1 MVEVRKKFRF
11 NITAK
16 ILTLVL
22 SIAILLA
29 SFGTYSVYV
38 INLIGLKI
46 QRLEQI
52 ESFLEARINNIN
64 TFTIESMNMTGA
76 AALNLSLAGISAT
89 KQQLTDF
96 NNVATEA
103 VAKMAEGSA
112 ELDKAI
118 QTIKGIVPK
127 SGLAAKKEAQ
137 KPKKDKP
144 WLDHFVNPPIDPES
158 MEIYKRLNSS
168 LVMLRSEYSS
178 IADNQQA
185 LIRATLAYN
194 AFATT
199 ANKNLTVQEEKFRK
213 KLTNLN
219 KKVANANRAIE
230 TYQRQ
235 LSQKNENV
243 FRDIADARLIASSSM
258 EKAQNQS
265 LYVTLIVGIASTL
278 LALTFG
284 LLLTAGI
291 RRKLHNAN
299 EAVDAITRGDLTV
312 EIAARGN
319 DEVST
324 LLNSTFKMRE
334 KIIEVISAMTL
345 VIEKI
350 SENSSKL
357 EVTAEQVSD
366 GTSQQASSVQQTSA
380 SMDEM
385 ANTINENAR
394 NATETDATAKLLAE
408 NAVVCSQSMAKTS
421 QAMGDIFER
430 IAIVGEITRKIEL
443 LALNASVEAAR
454 AGEHGKGFA
463 VVASEVSKLAEL
475 SKDAASDIQKS
486 STEGKQLSDETNQM
500 LDELLPEIKKT
511 QTLVQNITASS
522 KEQATG
528 AEQIN
533 GAIKTL
539 DEVIQQNA
547 VASSNLSSSANE
559 LSQILP
565 DLKGLILQFKVRQVL
580 SEGSELLDDETG
592 MSVSEDIE
600 TEHSSEI
607 PLREKKMIKDKK
619 NEQENEDFGRY

>member
-22 SIAILLA
+22 SIALLLA

-46 QRLEQI
+46 QRLEQT
-52 ESFLEARINNIN
+52 ERFLEARINNIN
-64 TFTIESMNMTGA
+64 TLTVESLNMTGA

-96 NNVATEA
+96 NNVVTEA

-118 QTIKGIVPK
+118 KTIKGIVPK

-137 KPKKDKP
+137 NPQKAKP

-158 MEIYKRLNSS
+158 MAIYKRLNSS

-185 LIRATLAYN
+185 LIRASLAYN
-194 AFATT
+194 AFATK
-199 ANKNLTVQEEKFRK
+199 ADKNLAVQEEKFRK

-265 LYVTLIVGIASTL
+265 LYVTLVVGIASTL

-299 EAVDAITRGDLTV
+299 EAVDAITRGNLTV
-312 EIAARGN
+312 EIAVRGN

-324 LLNSTFKMRE
+324 LLNSTIKMRE
-334 KIIEVISAMTL
+334 KIAEVISAMTL

-385 ANTINENAR
+385 ANTINENAK

-500 LDELLPEIKKT
+500 LDELLPEIEKT

-522 KEQATG
+522 KEQAVG

-539 DEVIQQNA
+539 DDVIQQNA
-547 VASSNLSSSANE
+547 VASSNLSISANE

-565 DLKGLILQFKVRQVL
+565 DLKGLILQFNVRQL
-580 SEGSELLDDETG
+580 ESEKSQLIDDEAETFQF
-592 MSVSEDIE
+592 EDIE
-600 TEHSSEI
+600 TEHTSERL
-607 PLREKKMIKDKK
+607 LREKKLAKDKK
-619 NEQENEDFGRY
+619 TKLENEDFGRY